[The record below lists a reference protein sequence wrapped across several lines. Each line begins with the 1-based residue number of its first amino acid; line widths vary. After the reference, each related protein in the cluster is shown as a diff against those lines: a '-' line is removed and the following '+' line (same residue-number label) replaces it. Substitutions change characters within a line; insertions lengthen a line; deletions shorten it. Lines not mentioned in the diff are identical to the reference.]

1 MAITQWQSPTGA
13 VVGPQEPLGPRK
25 VTRRPGRISS
35 RLADR
40 VFLVLAGTFAALVV
54 VLVVL
59 IAFELARSSGLAWD
73 TFGLGF
79 LTNTKWDPVARR
91 FGALPYIYGTIVSS
105 LLALIIGAPLGLGA
119 AIFLTELAPR
129 WMRPP
134 VSFLIEM
141 LASIPSVVYGL
152 WALFVLVPIVRGIIE
167 PALGSTLGQ
176 VLPLFQGPPYGV
188 GMLSAGLVL
197 AIMILPTIAAISRD
211 VLLAVPREQREGLLA
226 LGATRWEVI
235 STVVLPYAR
244 VGILGAVILG
254 LGRAL
259 GETMAV
265 TMVIGNR
272 GEISPSLFALSDT
285 MASVIANQFTE
296 ASYPLYLSALVEL
309 GLVLFGVTIILNV
322 IARWLVWQV
331 SGSANARRSA

>member
-1 MAITQWQSPTGA
+1 MAVTHSQPGHA
-13 VVGPQEPLGPRK
+13 VAARKSRGWLSARVG
-25 VTRRPGRISS
+25 
-35 RLADR
+35 DR
-40 VFLVLAGTFAALVV
+40 VFLGVAGLFAAAVLA
-54 VLVVL
+54 LVVL
-59 IAFELARSSGLAWD
+59 IAFELARSSTLAWD

-79 LTNTKWDPVARR
+79 LTSTRWDPVARR

-105 LLALIIGAPLGLGA
+105 LLALIIGTPLGLGA
-119 AIFLTELAPR
+119 AIFLSELAPR
-129 WMRPP
+129 WMKTP

-152 WALFVLVPIVRGIIE
+152 WALFVLVPIVRQFIE
-167 PALGSTLGQ
+167 PPLGSTLGQ
-176 VLPLFQGPPYGV
+176 ALPLFQGPPYGV

-197 AIMILPTIAAISRD
+197 AMMILPTIAAISRD

-244 VGILGAVILG
+244 AGILGAVILG

-272 GEISPSLFALSDT
+272 GEISASLFALADT

-309 GLVLFGVTIILNV
+309 GLVLFGVTILLNV
-322 IARWLVWQV
+322 IARWLVWRV
-331 SGSANARRSA
+331 SGGAGARRSA

>member
-1 MAITQWQSPTGA
+1 MTVTHWQSSRA
-13 VVGPQEPLGPRK
+13 VAARQ
-25 VTRRPGRISS
+25 GRGWVSA
-35 RLADR
+35 RVADR
-40 VFLVLAGTFAALVV
+40 AFVGIAGLFAAGIVGLVL
-54 VLVVL
+54 L
-59 IAFELARSSGLAWD
+59 IAFELARSSTLAWD
-73 TFGLGF
+73 TFGVQF
-79 LTNTKWDPVARR
+79 LTSTRWDPVARR

-105 LLALIIGAPLGLGA
+105 LLALLIGAPLGLGA
-119 AIFLTELAPR
+119 AIFLSELAPR
-129 WMRPP
+129 WMRAP

-152 WALFVLVPIVRGIIE
+152 WALFVLVPIVRQLIE
-167 PALGSTLGQ
+167 PALGDTLGR

-211 VLLAVPREQREGLLA
+211 VLLAVPRDQREGLLA

-244 VGILGAVILG
+244 AGILGAVILG

-272 GEISPSLFALSDT
+272 GEISGSLFALADT

-309 GLVLFGVTIILNV
+309 GLVLFGVTILLNV
-322 IARWLVWQV
+322 IARWLVWRV
-331 SGSANARRSA
+331 SGGTVVRRPT

>member
-1 MAITQWQSPTGA
+1 M
-13 VVGPQEPLGPRK
+13 
-25 VTRRPGRISS
+25 
-35 RLADR
+35 ADR
-40 VFLVLAGTFAALVV
+40 AFLGLAGLFAAAIVGLVLLISIELVV
-54 VLVVL
+54 
-59 IAFELARSSGLAWD
+59 SSGLARD
-73 TFGLGF
+73 AFGLAF
-79 LTNTKWDPVARR
+79 ITSTRWDPVARA
-91 FGALPYIYGTIVSS
+91 FGALPYVYGTIVSS
-105 LLALIIGAPLGLGA
+105 LLALLIGAPLGVGA
-119 AIFLTELAPR
+119 AVFLSELAPR
-129 WMRPP
+129 WMRTP
-134 VSFLIEM
+134 VSFLVEM

-152 WALFVLVPIVRGIIE
+152 WTLFVLVPIIREFIE

-188 GMLSAGLVL
+188 GMLSAGVVL

-211 VLLAVPREQREGLLA
+211 VLLAVPREQREGLFA
-226 LGATRWEVI
+226 LGATHWEVI

-244 VGILGAVILG
+244 AGILGAIILG

-272 GEISPSLFALSDT
+272 GQISLSLFALSDT

-309 GLVLFGVTIILNV
+309 GLVLFGVTIILNI
-322 IARWLVWQV
+322 IARWFVWRV
-331 SGSANARRSA
+331 SRMTPRRAG

>member
-1 MAITQWQSPTGA
+1 MAATHWPTGRA
-13 VVGPQEPLGPRK
+13 V
-25 VTRRPGRISS
+25 TARRGRGWLSGRI
-35 RLADR
+35 ADR
-40 VFLVLAGTFAALVV
+40 IFLGLAGLFAAGMVGLVLLIVV
-54 VLVVL
+54 
-59 IAFELARSSGLAWD
+59 ELARGSGLAWD
-73 TFGLGF
+73 TFGLAF
-79 LTNTKWDPVARR
+79 ITSTKWDPVARR
-91 FGALPYIYGTIVSS
+91 FGALPYVYGTVVSS

-119 AIFLTELAPR
+119 AIFLSELAPR
-129 WMRPP
+129 WMRTPM
-134 VSFLIEM
+134 SFLIEM

-152 WALFVLVPIVRGIIE
+152 WALFVLVPIVRQIVE
-167 PALGSTLGQ
+167 PALGNTLGQ

-197 AIMILPTIAAISRD
+197 AIMILPTIASISRD

-226 LGATRWEVI
+226 LGATHWEVI
-235 STVVLPYAR
+235 STVVLPFAR
-244 VGILGAVILG
+244 AGILGAVILG

-272 GEISPSLFALSDT
+272 GELSPSLFALADT

-309 GLVLFGVTIILNV
+309 GLVLFGVTIVLNIL
-322 IARWLVWQV
+322 ARWLVWRV
-331 SGSANARRSA
+331 NGGTAMRRTA

>member
-1 MAITQWQSPTGA
+1 MAVTHWPAGGA
-13 VVGPQEPLGPRK
+13 LKTRGRGWLSSRIADRAFLGLAGLFAAGVVG
-25 VTRRPGRISS
+25 
-35 RLADR
+35 
-40 VFLVLAGTFAALVV
+40 LVL
-54 VLVVL
+54 L
-59 IAFELARSSGLAWD
+59 IAFELARSSALAWD
-73 TFGLGF
+73 SFGLAF
-79 LTNTKWDPVARR
+79 ITTTRWDPVARK

-105 LLALIIGAPLGLGA
+105 LLALVIGAPVGVGA
-119 AIFLTELAPR
+119 AVFLSELAPR
-129 WMRPP
+129 WMRTP

-152 WALFVLVPIVRGIIE
+152 WALFVLVPVVRQVIE
-167 PALGSTLGQ
+167 PALGNTLGQ

-188 GMLSAGLVL
+188 GMLAAGLVL

-244 VGILGAVILG
+244 AGILGAVILG

-272 GEISPSLFALSDT
+272 GAISPSLFALADT
-285 MASVIANQFTE
+285 MASVIANQFAE

-309 GLVLFGVTIILNV
+309 GLVLFGVTIMLNV
-322 IARWLVWQV
+322 VARWLVWRV
-331 SGSANARRSA
+331 NGGGALRRPR

>member
-1 MAITQWQSPTGA
+1 M
-13 VVGPQEPLGPRK
+13 
-25 VTRRPGRISS
+25 
-35 RLADR
+35 ADR
-40 VFLVLAGTFAALVV
+40 AFVGVAGLFAAAIVALVL
-54 VLVVL
+54 L
-59 IAFELARSSGLAWD
+59 IAFELARSSTLAWD

-79 LTNTKWDPVARR
+79 LTSTRWDPVARR

-105 LLALIIGAPLGLGA
+105 LLALVIGAPLGLGA
-119 AIFLTELAPR
+119 AIFLSELAPR
-129 WMRPP
+129 WMRTP

-152 WALFVLVPIVRGIIE
+152 WALFVLVPIVRELIE
-167 PALGSTLGQ
+167 PALKNTLGQ
-176 VLPLFQGPPYGV
+176 ALPLFQGPPYGV

-211 VLLAVPREQREGLLA
+211 ILLAVPREQREGLLA

-244 VGILGAVILG
+244 AGILGAVILG

-272 GEISPSLFALSDT
+272 GEISASLFALADT

-309 GLVLFGVTIILNV
+309 GLVLFGVTILLNV
-322 IARWLVWQV
+322 IARWLVWRV
-331 SGSANARRSA
+331 SGGAAARRPA